1 MNKEIK
7 YMVNTLIKMTSE
19 DTAGM
24 LIATLLDALNKFVD
38 GVDGRNM
45 RKIEIVINDYFRDS
59 YDFTKT
65 PDKLN

>member
-7 YMVNTLIKMTSE
+7 YMVNTLIKMTDE
-19 DTAGM
+19 DVAGM

-38 GVDGRNM
+38 GVEERNM
-45 RKIEIVINDYFRDS
+45 RKIEIIINDYFRDS